1 MGTGSYGQLCYC
13 KSYNEQ
19 GEIYYNDLFN
29 LSSNDN
35 NNSRYINNYQININ
49 NNININ
55 NEERTENNNN
65 NIFQFSIEE
74 SELAYNSNLSNLDNE
89 SNVKRSL
96 SFNSI
101 ALESIDKLC
110 PEKRTCTICL
120 ENFQKLDK
128 VINLNCLHMFHDN
141 CIKTWL
147 KNNNYCPICK
157 NEIN

>member
-29 LSSNDN
+29 ISLNDN

-55 NEERTENNNN
+55 NGERTENNNN

-74 SELAYNSNLSNLDNE
+74 SDLAYNLSNLDNE
-89 SNVKRSL
+89 SNVNRSL
-96 SFNSI
+96 NFNSI

-110 PEKRTCTICL
+110 PEKKRCTICL

>member
-29 LSSNDN
+29 LSSNYN

-74 SELAYNSNLSNLDNE
+74 SELAYNSNSSNLDNE
-89 SNVKRSL
+89 NNVKRSL

-110 PEKRTCTICL
+110 PEKK
-120 ENFQKLDK
+120 NMY
-128 VINLNCLHMFHDN
+128 NMFRKFSK
-141 CIKTWL
+141 IR
-147 KNNNYCPICK
+147 
-157 NEIN
+157 

>member
-1 MGTGSYGQLCYC
+1 MGTGSYGQLCYS

-29 LSSNDN
+29 ISLNDN

-55 NEERTENNNN
+55 NGERTENNNN

-74 SELAYNSNLSNLDNE
+74 SDLAYNLSNLDNE
-89 SNVKRSL
+89 SNVNRSL
-96 SFNSI
+96 NFNSI

-110 PEKRTCTICL
+110 PEKKRCTICL